1 MSYLNVI
8 DLLKYPLIQSIMNDT
23 KSNVIVLEQYFFD
36 RGGIFWIGYL
46 KFGLHHLSHL
56 SID

>member
-1 MSYLNVI
+1 
-8 DLLKYPLIQSIMNDT
+8 MNGT
-23 KSNVIVLEQYFFD
+23 KSNVIVLEQYFFG